1 MDWIWYDSPAFNK
14 YRGDGWMNDLCKTCD
29 EKENDLG
36 GCRCQAYM
44 LTGDATNADPV
55 CSKSPHHHK
64 LAEAVAES
72 LKPQA
77 QVKPVVFRTDKD
89 SRELMKQR
97 DGDGLSE
104 EHRRL
109 FECGSTPSADNSRI
123 GQ

>member
-1 MDWIWYDSPAFNK
+1 
-14 YRGDGWMNDLCKTCD
+14 
-29 EKENDLG
+29 
-36 GCRCQAYM
+36 M

-64 LAEAVAES
+64 LAEAVADS
-72 LKPQA
+72 LKVTA
-77 QVKPVVFRTDKD
+77 QVKPIVFRTDKD

-97 DGDGLSE
+97 DGGALTE

-109 FECGSTPSADNSRI
+109 FECGSVPTPDNQRI